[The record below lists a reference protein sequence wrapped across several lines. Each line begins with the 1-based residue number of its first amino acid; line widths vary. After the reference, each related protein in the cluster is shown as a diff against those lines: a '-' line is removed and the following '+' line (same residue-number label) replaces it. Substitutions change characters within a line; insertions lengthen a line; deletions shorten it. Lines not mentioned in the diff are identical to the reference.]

1 MKSVNMKSVVLL
13 FAFVLT
19 MMSCTSDKQKQIE
32 TIAKAESELMND
44 TSLMVNPEK
53 GKTMKELYLKFAN
66 KYPDDTISANY
77 LFKAAD
83 LSNGLRDPK
92 STIEILDRLLTAYPK
107 SQRCASALFLQ
118 AFIYDTELKMVD
130 SAKVKYK
137 EFVRRYPADPLAQ
150 SAEATLMQL
159 ESGISDEE
167 LVRQFQMMN
176 DSLNAA
182 K

>member
-1 MKSVNMKSVVLL
+1 MKSVVLL

-19 MMSCTSDKQKQIE
+19 MVSCTSDKQKQIE
-32 TIAKAESELMND
+32 TIAKAESELIND
-44 TSLMVNPEK
+44 TSLMLNPEK
-53 GKTMKELYLKFAN
+53 GKAMKELYLKFAN

-77 LFKAAD
+77 LFNAAD
-83 LSNGLRDPK
+83 LSIGLHDSK
-92 STIEILDRLLTAYPK
+92 STVEILDRLLTTYPK
-107 SQRCASALFLQ
+107 SPKCASALFLQ

-137 EFVRRYPADPLAQ
+137 EFVQRFPSDPLAQ

>member
-1 MKSVNMKSVVLL
+1 MKRAIL
-13 FAFVLT
+13 FSAFVVT
-19 MMSCTSDKQKQIE
+19 MAGCTSEKQKQIDQ
-32 TIAKAESELMND
+32 IAKAESELMKD

-53 GKTMKELYLKFAN
+53 GKAMKDLYLKFADQ
-66 KYPDDTISANY
+66 YATDTMSANY

-92 STIEILDRLLTAYPK
+92 STVEILDRLLHKFPNHSK
-107 SQRCASALFLQ
+107 CASALFLQ

-137 EFVRRYPADPLAQ
+137 EFVQRFPNDPLAP
-150 SAEATLMQL
+150 SAQVTLQQL

-176 DSLNAA
+176 DSMNTS